1 MKKIIILVLF
11 TVLACSLSVMAQSKK
26 KTTRKKP
33 ATTKKTTKTVKPDT
47 SAIAAKKDTSS
58 LVAKAPTNKVVSVA
72 DSDDGYLKSEVMTKA
87 RPFPIP
93 DPNPN
98 NIKYYHRY
106 WRDIDLKDPK
116 NQKFNTPG
124 STLIEALLKG
134 IKDGRVNAYDATGGI
149 PENPGGDA
157 FTVPMNY
164 DLLMGRMRDT
174 SNVETF
180 DKDGNKTGSTR
191 KLNDFTPDKVVGYR
205 IKEDVYF
212 DKRLSRV
219 QTRIIGIAPLIR
231 VTLSNGDT
239 LGTQPVCWLK
249 FKQCRLVFATM
260 DVSDPDKNLYD
271 VSMDDM
277 FLQRQFNA
285 KIVEESNPLGRRIKD
300 YMKDPADQ
308 DKEAQRIEKKLA
320 DYKTNIW
327 LYTTTGNLD
336 GSADAA
342 DAKAGRKSTKKAT
355 TPPTPT
361 PTTGAPVKQ

>member
-1 MKKIIILVLF
+1 MKKRLILILF
-11 TVLACSLSVMAQSKK
+11 AIVACSLSLSAQTKK
-26 KTTRKKP
+26 KTTKRRK
-33 ATTKKTTKTVKPDT
+33 AATTKTVKPDT
-47 SAIAAKKDTSS
+47 SGNIVAKKDTGLS
-58 LVAKAPTNKVVSVA
+58 VGQNAITKVVSVP
-72 DSDDGYLKSEVMTKA
+72 DSDDGYLKSEVMVKA

-93 DPNPN
+93 DPNFN
-98 NIKYYHRY
+98 NIKYFHRY

-134 IKDGRVNAYDATGGI
+134 IKDKRITAYDATGGI

-157 FTVPMNY
+157 FTVPMSYNT
-164 DLLMGRMRDT
+164 LMGKLRDT
-174 SNVETF
+174 VNVDQL
-180 DKDGNKTGSTR
+180 DKDGNKVGSSR
-191 KLNDFTPDKVVGYR
+191 KLNDFSPDKVVGYR

-219 QTRIIGIAPLIR
+219 QTRIIGIAPLTRI
-231 VTLSNGDT
+231 TLTNGDT
-239 LGTQPVCWLK
+239 IGIQPVCWLRY
-249 FKQCRLVFATM
+249 KQCRLVFATM

-308 DKEAQRIEKKLA
+308 DKEAQRIEKKLS
-320 DYKTNIW
+320 DYKANIW
-327 LYTTTGNLD
+327 LYTTTASLD
-336 GSADAA
+336 GSAAA
-342 DAKAGRKSTKKAT
+342 AESKTTKKAPKKQAPAI
-355 TPPTPT
+355 TPS
-361 PTTGAPVKQ
+361 APVKP